1 MKTELFIYE
10 SSAWKQVDLS
20 EDVAF
25 PLTYV
30 ISDIADF
37 TKVGASRSE
46 TIKVPGTPSND
57 RLFRNAWNVSDTGS
71 FEMDRKVRC
80 YAIQEGA
87 QVFDGWLE
95 LLSVSTVGGMERT
108 REYECIAYSDTAGLY
123 SSLKEY
129 KLRGNDDPADDLDF
143 SDYDHELTL
152 PNVLAGFAPVIGEG
166 VAYGLVDKH
175 NRVAMAEIDACT
187 FSLDELTPC
196 LFVKEIWDRIFEKHG
211 YSYESAFLN
220 SDRFKRLVYPHTDRW
235 LRMPAA
241 DVDAAYANVGDGDD
255 ECFATTNSGSAA
267 TRVTTVQNWKG
278 SVVSQGANLSYD
290 ESTGWY
296 TVVTP
301 GWYRITSYFALR
313 LSVKN
318 PDDSPVVSIVA
329 SGERKVGCSLTLR
342 HVKAGQTATAYAKT
356 LQSLWVD
363 ARFSMY
369 STTGSVTIGSSSHDA
384 ADATV
389 YASAGDRFC
398 IQMVTD
404 VYQRSTESG
413 HAGDWLWYDVVHGSY
428 PPIISQCNV
437 KVVADLAPNSL
448 GYEPSVQFSLEDR
461 VAPGGNVHVT
471 GILHEIKQSDFVNGI
486 VRMFNLMIEPTGE
499 GSFRIE
505 PREDYY
511 ALGSV
516 AKDWTDKLDRS
527 RPLEISSAA
536 ELKYSPI
543 RLTYAKDSDFYNS
556 SYEGATKKTYGE
568 YSYNENGSGDKY
580 EVTLPFAPTPGGPLC
595 ATSSMQVPRIFSI
608 DSEGR
613 PDYSKKFLPR
623 ILYWKGWRAHKGDT
637 ILQLTDAAGVLQYTR
652 VTQWPAL
659 GHFDDYYGA
668 DAFDLNFNACDWY
681 WYDLAGTW
689 ATWNNLYNL
698 YYRRQVEELQ
708 DPGTKVLR
716 AMFRLAPKDVSELRM
731 YDPVFVDGVY
741 YRVSKIEGY
750 VPGKLTK
757 CELVSTKVQYIKFPA
772 KHPRPVVVKPIARPP
787 RPHLLPDYADVII
800 STGGNASVRKPLIA
814 DVYDANLPDFEDVRD
829 ANRTDWSSYGVPL
842 EYSLEDVQLID
853 ANYRFAPRQHARQ
866 DYDGSERR
874 DDSRA
879 SGSVSGKII

>member
-10 SSAWKQVDLS
+10 SNAWKQADLYG
-20 EDVAF
+20 EVEL

-37 TKVGASRSE
+37 TKVSASRSE

-80 YAIQEGA
+80 YALQEGA

-95 LLSVSTVGGMERT
+95 LLSVSTVGGTERT

-175 NRVAMAEIDACT
+175 NRVAMAEVDACT

-211 YSYESAFLN
+211 YAYESTFLN

-235 LRMPAA
+235 LRIPAA
-241 DVDAAYANVGDGDD
+241 DVDAAYANVGDLDD
-255 ECFATTNSGSAA
+255 ACAAA
-267 TRVTTVQNWKG
+267 TNQSSSAMQIVTEQNWLGFTVAQG
-278 SVVSQGANLSYD
+278 SDASYD
-290 ESTGWY
+290 MSTGYY
-296 TVVTP
+296 TVERT
-301 GWYRITSYFALR
+301 GWYRITSYYALR
-313 LSVKN
+313 LRLKN
-318 PDDSPVVSIVA
+318 SNDSAPLQVA
-329 SGERKVGCSLTLR
+329 QDTSGTGRHAGASLTLQ
-342 HVKAGQTATAYAKT
+342 HIKAGQTAPSYTLT
-356 LQSLWVD
+356 LQSIELPVNQQI
-363 ARFSMY
+363 FS
-369 STTGSVTIGSSSHDA
+369 TAGSYTIGTTSHDA
-384 ADATV
+384 REAIV
-389 YASAGDRFC
+389 YAKAGDRFC
-398 IQMVTD
+398 VKMVTKLR
-404 VYQRSTESG
+404 QRTNTG
-413 HAGDWLWYDVVHGSY
+413 GAYIWHRTVGVDPV
-428 PPIISQCNV
+428 NV
-437 KVVADLAPNSL
+437 KVVADLAPDSL
-448 GYEPSVQFSLEDR
+448 NYDPSIQYALEDR
-461 VAPGGNVHVT
+461 VAPGGNVPVT

-499 GSFRIE
+499 GRFRIE

-511 ALGSV
+511 ALGSA

-527 RPLEISSAA
+527 QPLEISSAA
-536 ELKYSPI
+536 DLKYSPI
-543 RLTYAKDSDFYNS
+543 RLTYAKDSDFYNE
-556 SYEGATKKTYGE
+556 SYSGATKKTYGE

-623 ILYWKGWRAHKGDT
+623 ILYWKGWHAHLGDT
-637 ILQLTDAAGVLQYTR
+637 ILQLTDAAGVLQYTY

-716 AMFRLAPKDVSELRM
+716 AMFRLTPKDVSELRM
-731 YDPVFVDGVY
+731 YDPIFVDGVY

-772 KHPRPVVVKPIARPP
+772 KHPKPVVVKPIARPP
-787 RPHLLPDYADVII
+787 RPHLLPDYADVLI
-800 STGGNASVRKPLIA
+800 STGGNVSVRKPLLA

-853 ANYRFAPRQHARQ
+853 ANYRFAPRQHARS

-874 DDSRA
+874 DDSWA

>member
-1 MKTELFIYE
+1 MKTELFVYE
-10 SSAWKQVDLS
+10 SSAWKQVDLYG
-20 EDVAF
+20 DVAF
-25 PLTYV
+25 PITYV

-80 YAIQEGA
+80 YALQEGA

-95 LLSVSTVGGMERT
+95 LLSVSTVGGTERT

-211 YSYESAFLN
+211 YTYESTFLN
-220 SDRFKRLVYPHTDRW
+220 SERFKRLVYPHTDRW
-235 LRMPAA
+235 LRIPAA
-241 DVDAAYANVGDGDD
+241 DVDAAYANVGDSNTP
-255 ECFATTNSGSAA
+255 ELVSAYAYSNQSSAA
-267 TRVTTVQNWKG
+267 ARITSSNNWIG
-278 SVVSQGANLSYD
+278 EVITMGADNSYNAA
-290 ESTGWY
+290 TGVY
-296 TVVTP
+296 TVTRT
-301 GWYRITSYFALR
+301 GYYRITTNFAIRLR
-313 LSVKN
+313 VQTSTGTGSLYVDQFPYN
-318 PDDSPVVSIVA
+318 NRSI
-329 SGERKVGCSLTLR
+329 SGSLTLR
-342 HVKAGQTATAYAKT
+342 HVKAGQTAPSYQLTIQSTPDVNVSQPISQTSGSYTAY
-356 LQSLWVD
+356 
-363 ARFSMY
+363 
-369 STTGSVTIGSSSHDA
+369 TTGHDA
-384 ADATV
+384 TESII
-389 YASAGDRFC
+389 YAKAGDKFN
-398 IQMVTD
+398 IKMVVD
-404 VYQRSTESG
+404 LWQRESYG
-413 HAGDWLWYDVVHGSY
+413 GTYAWTYGAASL
-428 PPIISQCNV
+428 NV
-437 KVVADLAPNSL
+437 RAVLDTNVNAL
-448 GYEPSVQFSLEDR
+448 GYEPAIQFALDDR
-461 VAPGGNVHVT
+461 VTEGSTVSAT
-471 GILHEIKQSDFVNGI
+471 SILHEIKQSDFVNGI

-499 GSFRIE
+499 GRFRIE

-511 ALGSV
+511 ALGSA

-527 RPLEISSAA
+527 QPLEISSAA
-536 ELKYSPI
+536 DLKYSPI
-543 RLTYAKDSDFYNS
+543 RLTYAKDSDFYNE
-556 SYEGATKKTYGE
+556 SYSGATKKTYGE

-613 PDYSKKFLPR
+613 PDYSKNFLPR
-623 ILYWKGWRAHKGDT
+623 VLYWKGWHAHKGDT
-637 ILQLTDAAGVLQYTR
+637 ILQLTDSAGVLQYTR

-716 AMFRLAPKDVSELRM
+716 AMFRLTPKDVSELRM
-731 YDPVFVDGVY
+731 YDPIFVDGVY
-741 YRVSKIEGY
+741 YRVSKLEGY

-772 KHPRPVVVKPIARPP
+772 KHPKPVVVKPIARPP
-787 RPHLLPDYADVII
+787 RPHLLPDYADVLI
-800 STGGNASVRKPLIA
+800 STGGNVSVRKPLLA

-853 ANYRFAPRQHARQ
+853 ANYRFAPRQHARP
-866 DYDGSERR
+866 DCDGSERR
-874 DDSRA
+874 DDSWA